1 MRSHIPSLAA
11 LESNDDGRL
20 VAELRLAGLRSQ
32 AAIVR
37 TLADQV
43 ERLSREAEGR
53 EHAGQLI
60 EEMARL
66 GSRLLEAAAAFAE
79 ARHVDESG
87 VFAR

>member
-1 MRSHIPSLAA
+1 MLSHIPSLAA

-20 VAELRLAGLRSQ
+20 VAELRLVGLRSQ

-43 ERLSREAEGR
+43 ERLSRDAEGH

-66 GSRLLEAAAAFAE
+66 GSRLLEAAAALAE
-79 ARHVDESG
+79 APHVDESG
-87 VFAR
+87 IFAR